1 MTAFDQSDYI
11 QSMNNPY
18 ATDDNP
24 EIITVQVVNPMLRE
38 FEGGLA
44 EDLKRKSM
52 SELKKNSCPKEKEL
66 IEHLVV
72 EKSSNNAPEAD

>member
-1 MTAFDQSDYI
+1 M
-11 QSMNNPY
+11 
-18 ATDDNP
+18 
-24 EIITVQVVNPMLRE
+24 VNPMLRE
-38 FEGGLA
+38 FESGLA